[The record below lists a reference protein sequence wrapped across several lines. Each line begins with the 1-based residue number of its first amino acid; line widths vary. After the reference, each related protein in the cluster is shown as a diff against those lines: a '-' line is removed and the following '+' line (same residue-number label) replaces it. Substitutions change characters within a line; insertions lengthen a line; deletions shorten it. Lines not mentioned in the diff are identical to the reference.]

1 MCIKKFFIICFEN
14 NFESFAINDLFVKDL
29 CNYWQAKQHTENQ
42 KPFEKAETSWKCKN
56 VVKKQKKTHETE
68 FVRKFLVK
76 IKSLMKKLVFYNE
89 CIW

>member
-1 MCIKKFFIICFEN
+1 MCIKKFFIICFQN
-14 NFESFAINDLFVKDL
+14 NFEPFVISDLFVKDL
-29 CNYWQAKQHTENQ
+29 CDYWQAEQHTENQ

-56 VVKKQKKTHETE
+56 IVNKQKKPWNK
-68 FVRKFLVK
+68 FDRKFLVK